1 MQPVLYLM
9 VGLPGAGK
17 TTAALAIAEVT
28 GAEHLWA
35 DEHRRAR
42 FGQPRFDLQES
53 HDLYSDLNTQT
64 ANLLA
69 AGKSVVFDTA
79 FNHYV
84 DRHKLRSIANSQHA
98 KTVVV
103 WVQTSPDLA
112 RQRAT
117 TDAEKQQTR
126 ILGDM
131 SHEHF
136 DSLSNKLEE
145 PRADEPTIVL
155 DGTKISPEY
164 IKQAFNL

>member
-1 MQPVLYLM
+1 M

-17 TTAALAIAEVT
+17 TTAALAITDVT

-35 DEHRRAR
+35 DEHRRTR

-53 HDLYSDLNTQT
+53 HDLYTDLNQQT
-64 ANLLA
+64 ADLLA

-84 DRHKLRSIANSQHA
+84 DRHKLRTIASSQHA

-103 WVQTSPDLA
+103 WVQTSAELA
-112 RQRAT
+112 RKRAT
-117 TDAEKQQTR
+117 SDADKQDTR

-136 DSLSNKLEE
+136 DTLSNKLEE
-145 PRADEPTIVL
+145 PQADELTVVL
-155 DGTKISPEY
+155 DGTKITPEY
-164 IKQAFNL
+164 IRQALGL